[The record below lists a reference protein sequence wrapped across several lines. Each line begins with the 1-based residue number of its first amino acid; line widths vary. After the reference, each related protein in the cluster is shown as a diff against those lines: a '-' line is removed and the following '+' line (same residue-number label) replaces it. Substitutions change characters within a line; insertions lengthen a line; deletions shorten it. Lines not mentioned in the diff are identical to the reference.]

1 MRVERLTLTAQRNDN
16 TNKKRL
22 VSCLFTRLTK
32 SKSVKMNRYLILN
45 SSYAGMFI
53 LIFQLFSF

>member
-53 LIFQLFSF
+53 